1 MSLIFRQTILLFFAT
16 LIAIIIPLLLF
27 AFVKFPLRLTPAEKV
42 LVNFNSNPL
51 HIEYRNWKERNLR
64 CPVSVVEA
72 PELKPAIS
80 AKIENVAAKSGIA
93 SVMPEPTLTFILFSG
108 NDKDTAIIDG
118 HLLKQGQ
125 ARKGIRVIKVEQKKV
140 LIEDKRG
147 KRWLTME

>member
-1 MSLIFRQTILLFFAT
+1 MSLIFRQTILVFFAT

-27 AFVKFPLRLTPAEKV
+27 TFVRFPLRLTPEEKV

-51 HIEYRNWKERNLR
+51 NIEYRSWKERNLL
-64 CPVSVVEA
+64 CPVSAVPF

-80 AKIENVAAKSGIA
+80 AEIENAAVKSGIV
-93 SVMPEPTLTFILFSG
+93 SVMPEPALTFILFSG
-108 NDKDTAIIDG
+108 TDKDTAIIDG

-125 ARKGIRVIKVEQKKV
+125 TRKGIRVIKIEQKKV
-140 LIEDKRG
+140 LIEEKRG